1 MPIRCQIFKGI
12 EKTCLS
18 AIPKKTKIKIPSA
31 SDINSSFA
39 YDEYM
44 DILKEKLKKFVKDRE
59 WDQFHNPKN
68 LVLSLISE
76 TGELAEIFRWLSQEE
91 CNQVMQNP
99 KLAQHIREELAD
111 VFNNLILLSMK
122 LNIDLVNEGEK
133 KLSLTEKK
141 YPSSEWKGKA
151 HQV

>member
-1 MPIRCQIFKGI
+1 
-12 EKTCLS
+12 
-18 AIPKKTKIKIPSA
+18 
-31 SDINSSFA
+31 
-39 YDEYM
+39 M